1 MKDKIC
7 DVLYGASG
15 LGMIWG
21 FIWGIFAQGWL
32 WMLAGSLIVGAVTM
46 AVDEGGLK
54 HEAVF

>member
-46 AVDEGGLK
+46 AVDDLTKED
-54 HEAVF
+54 